1 MKEKQISVF
10 AENKPGRLLSIVELL
25 SNSDIDIR
33 ALSLADTADF
43 GIARMIVSDTE
54 KALST
59 LRENGYAVK
68 CTEVLSVNMD
78 DTPGGLSK
86 ILKVLEKNSISV
98 EYLYAFAE
106 NSGAKVVMRVDNPEK
121 AANLFE

>member
-10 AENKPGRLLSIVELL
+10 AENKPGKLLSIVELL
-25 SNSDIDIR
+25 GDEDIDIR

-43 GIARMIVSDTE
+43 GIARMIVSDTDA
-54 KALST
+54 ALAL

-68 CTEVLSVNMD
+68 CTEVTSLNMD

-86 ILKVLEKNSISV
+86 ILKILAQNEISV

-106 NSGAKVVMRVDNPEK
+106 ESGAKVVMRTDNPEK
-121 AANLFE
+121 TESLF

>member
-10 AENKPGRLLSIVELL
+10 AENKPGKLLSIVELL
-25 SNSDIDIR
+25 GDEDIDIR

-43 GIARMIVSDTE
+43 GIARMIVSDTDA
-54 KALST
+54 ALAL

-68 CTEVLSVNMD
+68 CTKVTSLNMD

-86 ILKVLEKNSISV
+86 ILKILAQNEISV

-106 NSGAKVVMRVDNPEK
+106 ESGAKVVMRTDNPEK
-121 AANLFE
+121 TESLF

>member
-10 AENKPGRLLSIVELL
+10 AENKPGKLLSIVELL
-25 SNSDIDIR
+25 GDEEIDIR
-33 ALSLADTADF
+33 AMSLADTADF
-43 GIARMIVSDTE
+43 GIARMIVSDTDA
-54 KALST
+54 ALAL

-68 CTEVLSVNMD
+68 CTEVTALNMD

-86 ILKVLEKNSISV
+86 ILKILADNEISV

-106 NSGAKVVMRVDNPEK
+106 KNGEKVVMRTDNPDK
-121 AANLFE
+121 ADTLF